1 MDLHKS
7 INIDRKEDHISLSL
21 QSRLGLSALDSRFEY
36 DPVNNVHPDKNELW
50 KATLG
55 LQEMNYPVWISSMT
69 GGTGKAKSINALNS
83 N

>member
-36 DPVNNVHPDKNELW
+36 DPVNAVHPDKNELW
-50 KATLG
+50 KAT
-55 LQEMNYPVWISSMT
+55 V
-69 GGTGKAKSINALNS
+69 
-83 N
+83 

>member
-36 DPVNNVHPDKNELW
+36 DPVNAVHPNKNELW

-55 LQEMNYPVWISSMT
+55 LQEMN
-69 GGTGKAKSINALNS
+69 
-83 N
+83 